1 MEDKKNMALS
11 DEQMAQVSGGF
22 DPGAGGA
29 GGGGGNG
36 GGGAG
41 AGIPG
46 SGGRGGDGGG
56 GAGGNSGA
64 AISGGDDREITEHY
78 GDNGESGNF

>member
-29 GGGGGNG
+29 GGAGGN

-64 AISGGDDREITEHY
+64 AIGGSDDREITEHY
-78 GDNGESGNF
+78 GENGSPGI

>member
-36 GGGAG
+36 GGAG

-64 AISGGDDREITEHY
+64 AIGGSDDEEIIENY
-78 GDNGESGNF
+78 GDNGSPGI